1 MTKMQLER
9 RQLGLV
15 ECKLASDGAAGTLS
29 GYGAVFGNVDSY
41 GDVIEPGAFKDTLR
55 TWQAKGKYP
64 KMLLQHGAMG
74 VTADDMMPVGQ
85 WTSMSEDSKGL
96 KVEGKLFALNTER
109 GQYIYE
115 GLKSGELDSLSIG
128 YQTDAAYDTVK
139 EGVTTRHLTKINLWE
154 VSIVTFPAND
164 KATIS
169 GVKAFTPEQL
179 RELEDDLRDGGL
191 SRTDS
196 KTAVSIFRKLA
207 LRDVGKP
214 DFTPRDEVV
223 PETDADAA
231 ELLKAISGRTSAILA
246 EVFKQ

>member
-1 MTKMQLER
+1 MNLER

-15 ECKLASDGAAGTLS
+15 ECKLAGDAAGSFS
-29 GYGAVFGNVDSY
+29 GYGAIFGNIDSY
-41 GDVIEPGAFKDTLR
+41 GDVIEAGAFKDTLR
-55 TWQAKGKYP
+55 AWQTKGKYP
-64 KMLLQHGAMG
+64 KMLLQHGGAG
-74 VTADDMMPVGQ
+74 FSSDDMMPVGQ
-85 WTSMSEDSKGL
+85 WTSMSEDAKGL
-96 KVEGKLFALNTER
+96 RVEGKLFALNTER

-128 YQTDAAYDTVK
+128 YQTEAAYDTVK

-169 GVKAFTPEQL
+169 GVKAFTPEEL

-196 KTAVSIFRKLA
+196 KTAVSIFRKHV
-207 LRDVGKP
+207 LRDAGKP
-214 DFTPRDEVV
+214 GLTLRDEVV
-223 PETDADAA
+223 PEVNAEAAEILKSLSSRTDAIWAD
-231 ELLKAISGRTSAILA
+231 
-246 EVFKQ
+246 VFRK

>member
-1 MTKMQLER
+1 MNLER
-9 RQLGLV
+9 RQLGLI
-15 ECKLASDGAAGTLS
+15 ECKLANDNTGTFS
-29 GYGAVFGNVDSY
+29 GYGAIFGNVDSY
-41 GDVIEPGAFKDTLR
+41 GDVIEKGAFKDTLGA
-55 TWQAKGKYP
+55 WQAKGKWP

-74 VTADDMMPVGQ
+74 VSADDMMPVGQ
-85 WTSMSEDSKGL
+85 WTNMSEDAKGL

-169 GVKAFTPEQL
+169 SVKAFTPEQL
-179 RELEDDLRDGGL
+179 RELEDALRDEGKL

-196 KTAVSIFRKLA
+196 KTAVSVFRKFA
-207 LRDVGKP
+207 LRDAGQP
-214 DFTPRDEVV
+214 EFTPRDEVV
-223 PETDADAA
+223 PDAVKALEALERLTASTVAA
-231 ELLKAISGRTSAILA
+231 VLRN
-246 EVFKQ
+246 